1 MGILGDIGKSILGSV
16 GGLAGSLLGGLF
28 GKSNADSN
36 IAHQREFAQK
46 GIQWKVADAKAA
58 GIHPLY
64 ALGAQTH
71 SFTPVHAGDVA
82 GALSDAGQHL
92 GRAVDAG
99 LTHHQRK
106 QQELQLLEDRNRQ
119 RRMDE
124 LRIQEQEIRN
134 MLLTT
139 ELMGMERRQFNQPAV
154 PSVDNQGA
162 GVFTLIPGQ
171 HSPYLKPDQV
181 KLKPAEIVSHQSTNP
196 HVEAGTH
203 PALSEY
209 RLSDGR
215 TIMLPSEKAAEAM
228 ESMPLAGW
236 MLMGDHYWH
245 EGKKKPFPKFN
256 WTEFG
261 NSIRRRIPRS
271 WYRADNPPR

>member
-1 MGILGDIGKSILGSV
+1 MWQALA
-16 GGLAGSLLGGLF
+16 GLAGSILGANAASDAAS
-28 GKSNADSN
+28 SNRSM
-36 IAHQREFAQK
+36 QREFAQK

-71 SFTPVHAGDVA
+71 SFQPVSAGDLSSS
-82 GALSDAGQHL
+82 LSDAGQHL

-99 LTHHQRK
+99 LNSGQRK
-106 QQELQLLEDRNRQ
+106 QQELQLLEDRSRA

-124 LRIQEQEIRN
+124 LRIQEQEIKN

-139 ELMGMERRQFNQPAV
+139 ELMGMNRRQENQPPI
-154 PSVDNQGA
+154 PSPDNAGS
-162 GVFTLIPGQ
+162 GVFTLLPGQ
-171 HSPYLKPDQV
+171 NSPRLKPDQV
-181 KLKPAEIVSHQSTNP
+181 RLKPSEIISHQSTRP

-209 RLSDGR
+209 RMADGR
-215 TIMLPSEKAAEAM
+215 TIMLPSQKAAEAM

-236 MLMGDHYWH
+236 MLMGDHYWR
-245 EGKKKPFPKFN
+245 ELKDKPYPKFDWQRAGN
-256 WTEFG
+256 WVR
-261 NSIRRRIPRS
+261 SKIPRD
-271 WYRADNPPR
+271 WYRRDKPAR